1 MSEIAVIIPSRL
13 KAKRLP
19 EKPILKIKNK
29 EMILHVYD
37 AAKKAG
43 CGEVYVASP
52 DDKIIE
58 IINQKGG
65 KAFKTDENHQTGTD
79 RIFEV
84 FDKFLKR
91 KPQIIINLQGDMPN
105 INPGSIVYLA
115 NHMKK
120 NICDVATLASNFHN
134 TLEKKDTNVVKVKV
148 EEKIKNGDFSKA
160 IDFFREEN
168 NSDIEKIYH
177 HIGIY
182 AFTNKALLR
191 YVGFKRSNNEIKK
204 NLEQIRALENSMK
217 IDVGFV
223 EDMPLSVDTENDL
236 KKIKKQME

>member
-1 MSEIAVIIPSRL
+1 
-13 KAKRLP
+13 
-19 EKPILKIKNK
+19 
-29 EMILHVYD
+29 
-37 AAKKAG
+37 
-43 CGEVYVASP
+43 
-52 DDKIIE
+52 
-58 IINQKGG
+58 
-65 KAFKTDENHQTGTD
+65 
-79 RIFEV
+79 
-84 FDKFLKR
+84 
-91 KPQIIINLQGDMPN
+91 MPN

-148 EEKIKNGDFSKA
+148 EEKIKIWDFSKA

-168 NSDIEKIYH
+168 NSDSEKIYH